1 MVRMSQLEWILGV
14 AMLAG
19 LVGIVVPLVPGLTLI
34 WGAALIW
41 ALDERSATAWIVL
54 GIMTPLAVG
63 GILVGS
69 LLPASRASR
78 AGAPRWVLAAGGIG
92 MVVGFFVIPVLGA
105 FVGGPAGIFLA
116 ELLRV
121 RDPALAWRTTLETL
135 RGLGLGAAA
144 QVAVGLIMVALWAA
158 AAWTT

>member
-41 ALDERSATAWIVL
+41 ALDERSDTAWIVL
-54 GIMTPLAVG
+54 GIMTPLAVA

-105 FVGGPAGIFLA
+105 FVGGPAGIFIA
-116 ELLRV
+116 ELLRG
-121 RDPALAWRTTLETL
+121 RDPTLAWRTTLETV

-144 QVAVGLIMVALWAA
+144 QVALGVIMVALWAA
-158 AAWTT
+158 VAWTT

>member
-1 MVRMSQLEWILGV
+1 MARMSELEWILGV
-14 AMLAG
+14 IMLGG

-41 ALDERSATAWIVL
+41 AVDERSATAWIVL
-54 GIMTPLAVG
+54 GIMTILAVG
-63 GILVGS
+63 GILAGS
-69 LLPASRASR
+69 LLPARRASR
-78 AGAPRWVLAAGGIG
+78 AGAARWVLLAGGIG

-121 RDPALAWRTTLETL
+121 RDPALAWRTTLEAI

-144 QVAVGLIMVALWAA
+144 QVALGVIMVALWAA
-158 AAWTT
+158 VAWTT

>member
-41 ALDERSATAWIVL
+41 ALDERSDTAWIVL
-54 GIMTPLAVG
+54 GIMTPLAVA

-105 FVGGPAGIFLA
+105 VVGGPAGIFLA

>member
-78 AGAPRWVLAAGGIG
+78 AGAPPWVLAAGGIG

>member
-1 MVRMSQLEWILGV
+1 MSQLEWILGV

-19 LVGIVVPLVPGLTLI
+19 LVGVV
-34 WGAALIW
+34 
-41 ALDERSATAWIVL
+41 DQRSATAWIVL
-54 GIMTPLAVG
+54 GIMTILAVG
-63 GILVGS
+63 GILAGS
-69 LLPASRASR
+69 LLPAHRASR

-121 RDPALAWRTTLETL
+121 RDPALAWRTTLETV

-144 QVAVGLIMVALWAA
+144 QVALGVIMVALWAA
-158 AAWTT
+158 VAWTT